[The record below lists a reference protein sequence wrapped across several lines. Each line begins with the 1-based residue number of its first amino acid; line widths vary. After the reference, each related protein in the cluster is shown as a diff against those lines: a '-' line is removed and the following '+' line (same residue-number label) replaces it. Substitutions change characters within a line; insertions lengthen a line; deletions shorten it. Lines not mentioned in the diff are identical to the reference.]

1 MAGTFSI
8 DLARLC
14 KKYDLN
20 ARSMVRKIALEAFK
34 RVIEKSPVD
43 TGRFRANW
51 GVKIGS
57 AYAGY
62 NDAARDTTPVGDR
75 SGPTCAKAE
84 WDTLKWNAEGSI
96 TLSNNTVYA
105 RPLEYGHS
113 KIQAPGGMVRLS
125 IAEIQV
131 WASNVANLAGDSK

>member
-1 MAGTFSI
+1 MAGTFSLN
-8 DLARLC
+8 LARIC
-14 KKYDLN
+14 KKHNVNMRDF
-20 ARSMVRKIALEAFK
+20 VRKIALEAFK

-62 NDAARDTTPVGDR
+62 NEDARDTTPVGDR

-84 WDTLKWNAEGSI
+84 WDTLRWNAEGAI

-131 WASNVANLAGDSK
+131 WANSAANVTGGN